1 MAKAIFAAGC
11 FWSPEET
18 FRQVT
23 GVTATQVGYV
33 GGSTDNPTYQDVCSG
48 TTGHAEAV
56 DVDYDP
62 ARITY
67 DELLE
72 VFWSIHDPTTK
83 DRQGPD
89 IGSQYRSVI
98 FVHDDDQRAAAEA
111 SMKARQDARTDGR
124 TVVTQIVDAP
134 TFWPAEDHHQRFL
147 EKRRSKFG
155 GLFG

>member
-1 MAKAIFAAGC
+1 MAKATFAAGC

-23 GVTATQVGYV
+23 GVTATRVGYV
-33 GGSTDNPTYQDVCSG
+33 GGVTNDPTYHDVCSG

-56 DVDYDP
+56 DIDFDP
-62 ARITY
+62 ERITY
-67 DELLE
+67 EELLD

-89 IGSQYRSVI
+89 IGSQYRSAI
-98 FVHDDDQRAAAEA
+98 FVHGPDQRNAAED
-111 SMKARQDARTDGR
+111 SLTARQDMRTDGR

-134 TFWPAEDHHQRFL
+134 TFWPAEDYHQRFL
-147 EKRRSKFG
+147 EKRRQKFG